1 MSIDDTCNQVWNEA
15 ETALWFYG
23 CLYDDFSLGFSDAKS
38 QRWRYFLCS
47 LCENQTEI
55 HRCSLSMCK
64 PSTKKKTLT
73 QIVCIINNKQ
83 NKYKSDVSVCRSTN
97 NPCLLSLSSLICS
110 LQQLPSVWCSAGL
123 NVMLLDFQLSLHVLH
138 SLYNL
143 PVSVWWSSP
152 SDLHCSS
159 LQSVFLLIDRKPQ
172 NVCPCTSCFHCVVKV
187 WKDFWMDQWGPR
199 LPRNQR
205 PQSHFYF

>member
-1 MSIDDTCNQVWNEA
+1 MISVLVSVMLNPRGEDIFSAHSVKTKLRYTD
-15 ETALWFYG
+15 ALWACANYP
-23 CLYDDFSLGFSDAKS
+23 L
-38 QRWRYFLCS
+38 
-47 LCENQTEI
+47 
-55 HRCSLSMCK
+55 
-64 PSTKKKTLT
+64 KKKLWTLT
-73 QIVCIINNKQ
+73 QIVCIGKIINNKQ
-83 NKYKSDVSVCRSTN
+83 NKYKSDVSVCRRTN